1 MGRVRSQMILG
12 LVPSHWWVRLV
23 LGLLLAHWWGLG
35 SEVSGCGFLG
45 IQVLLMAYGGWGQIA
60 AAGYRAL
67 GGPGHSIGT
76 LICGTMPYPSGGQE
90 QALGQLWAQEIL
102 RKLA

>member
-1 MGRVRSQMILG
+1 MGRVMFQMILG

-45 IQVLLMAYGGWGQIA
+45 IQVLLMAYGWM
-60 AAGYRAL
+60 
-67 GGPGHSIGT
+67 GPDRSSW
-76 LICGTMPYPSGGQE
+76 L
-90 QALGQLWAQEIL
+90 
-102 RKLA
+102 

>member
-45 IQVLLMAYGGWGQIA
+45 IQVLLMAYGWMGPDRSSWLWGT
-60 AAGYRAL
+60 R
-67 GGPGHSIGT
+67 GP
-76 LICGTMPYPSGGQE
+76 
-90 QALGQLWAQEIL
+90 WA
-102 RKLA
+102 